1 MAAQRYFSLTK
12 EEVLDAT
19 IARTEVPAFITDW
32 LDQLH
37 SLPLAEAAADPA
49 RVGIFSADMI
59 VGFCDNGNLASARVD
74 ALTEPVVDIFQRAYD
89 LGVRHFVL
97 AQDTH
102 DPGAP
107 EFDAWPIHCV
117 RGTEE
122 AETIPELKALSFAD
136 EFTIL
141 EKNSLHPAHDT
152 AFDAWLDAHPEMQT
166 AIVVGDCTDLC
177 VYQLAM
183 HLRLR
188 HNARNV
194 PGIEVIVPANN
205 VETYDL
211 APDAAHA
218 IGAMAHPGDFFHR
231 VFLYHMALNG
241 IRVVRDLT

>member
-1 MAAQRYFSLTK
+1 MEDT
-12 EEVLDAT
+12 LDAT
-19 IARTEVPAFITDW
+19 LTRTETPAFVADW
-32 LDQLH
+32 LAQLH
-37 SLPLAEAAADPA
+37 PLPLAEVASDPA

-59 VGFCDNGNLASARVD
+59 VGFCDKGNLASERVD
-74 ALTEPVVDIFQRAYD
+74 ALTGPVVDLFQRAHG

-102 DPGAP
+102 HPETP
-107 EFDAWPIHCV
+107 EFGAWPVHCV

-122 AETIPELKALSFAD
+122 AETIPELKALPFAD
-136 EFTIL
+136 AFTII
-141 EKNSLHPAHDT
+141 EKNSLHPAHET
-152 AFDAWLDAHPEMQT
+152 AFDAWLDAHPEVRT

-194 PGIEVIVPANN
+194 PGIDVIVPANA
-205 VETYDL
+205 VDTYHL
-211 APDAAHA
+211 PAEIAAG
-218 IGAMAHPGDFFHR
+218 IGAMPHHGDFFHH

-241 IRVVRDLT
+241 IRVVRELT